1 LQFLVYL
8 VTQTELCFNLK
19 TDKMLIER
27 RDFLSTL
34 TLAGAASLL
43 PGTNLLASMIPKK
56 EKLGIALVGLGY
68 YSTDLLAP
76 ALQLTEKCYLAGIV
90 TGTPSKAQAW
100 KEKYQIPEKNIYNYQ
115 NFDQIKNNPDIDIVY
130 VVLPPSMHREFV
142 VRAAKAGKH
151 VFCEKPMAPT
161 VADCQAM
168 IEACKANK
176 VKLAIGYR
184 CQHDPNIQAVMQ
196 VAKDKRFGPVKMI
209 TSAAGYFDARTTHW
223 KQNKKLGG
231 GVMGDMGVYAL
242 QGARL
247 ATGEEPIS
255 VIAQASTTR
264 PDIYKEVEETMM
276 FMLEFPSG
284 ARATCQTSFGINMNY
299 LQVNYEKGWLKLEP
313 QSSYSGN
320 KGSMSDGTIIN
331 FPLKSQQAKQMD
343 EDCAAII
350 NNTDLIA
357 PGEEGLR
364 DIKVVEA
371 IYKSVATGKSVKI

>member
-1 LQFLVYL
+1 
-8 VTQTELCFNLK
+8 
-19 TDKMLIER
+19 MIIER
-27 RDFLSTL
+27 REFLTQL
-34 TLAGAASLL
+34 TLAGAATFVSNS
-43 PGTNLLASMIPKK
+43 PLLASVTPKK

-90 TGTPSKAQAW
+90 TGTPTKAETW
-100 KEKYQIPEKNIYNYQ
+100 KKKYNIPEKNIYNYQ
-115 NFDQIKNNPDIDIVY
+115 NFDSIKDNPDIDIVY

-161 VADCQAM
+161 VADCEAM
-168 IEACKANK
+168 INACKSNN

-196 VAKDKRFGPVKMI
+196 VAKDQKFGKVKMI
-209 TSAAGYFDARTTHW
+209 TSAAGYVDGRTNHW
-223 KQNKKLGG
+223 KQSKKLGG

-264 PDIYKEVEETMM
+264 PEIYKEVEETMM

-284 ARATCQTSFGINMNY
+284 ARAACHTSFGINMNH

-313 QSSYSGN
+313 QSGYSGN
-320 KGSMSDGTIIN
+320 KGSMSDGTVIN
-331 FPLKSQQAKQMD
+331 FPIKSQQAKQMD
-343 EDCAAII
+343 EDCTALM
-350 NNTDLIA
+350 NNTPLLA

-364 DIKVVEA
+364 DIRVVEA

>member
-1 LQFLVYL
+1 
-8 VTQTELCFNLK
+8 
-19 TDKMLIER
+19 MHIER

-34 TLAGAASLL
+34 ALAGTATLFSGNSLL
-43 PGTNLLASMIPKK
+43 AALAPKK
-56 EKLGIALVGLGY
+56 DKLGIALVGLGY

-76 ALQLTEKCYLAGIV
+76 ALQMTEKCYLAGIV
-90 TGTPSKAQAW
+90 TGTPAKAETW
-100 KEKYQIPEKNIYNYQ
+100 KAKYNIPDKNIYNYK
-115 NFDQIKNNPDIDIVY
+115 NFDQIANNPDIDVVY

-151 VFCEKPMAPT
+151 VFCEKPMAPS
-161 VADCQAM
+161 VADCVAM
-168 IEACKANK
+168 INACKSNK

-184 CQHDPNIQAVMQ
+184 CQHDPNIQAYMK
-196 VAKDKRFGPVKMI
+196 ATKDNKFGKVKMV
-209 TSAAGYFDARTTHW
+209 TSAAGYIDNRTSHW
-223 KQNKKLGG
+223 KQNKALGG

-264 PDIYKEVEETMM
+264 PEIYKEVEETMM
-276 FMLEFPSG
+276 FMLDFPSG
-284 ARATCQTSFGINMNY
+284 ARAACQTSFGINMNH
-299 LQVNYEKGWLKLEP
+299 LQVNYEKGWLKMEP
-313 QSSYSGN
+313 HSGYRGN
-320 KGSMSDGTIIN
+320 KGSMSDGTIID

-343 EDCAAII
+343 EDCTALLTGA
-350 NNTDLIA
+350 DLIA

-371 IYKSVATGKSVKI
+371 IYKSVASGKSVKIV